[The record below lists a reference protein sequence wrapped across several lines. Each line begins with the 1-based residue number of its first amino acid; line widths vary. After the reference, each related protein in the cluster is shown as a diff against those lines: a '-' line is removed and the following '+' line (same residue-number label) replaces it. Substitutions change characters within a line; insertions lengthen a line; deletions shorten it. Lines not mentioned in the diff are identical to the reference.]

1 MELPRRKFD
10 VPPVDASFQVKR
22 LLEVVDALRGFR
34 LRQILSVGL
43 ASMRL
48 FRQGLQIGALGAG
61 HWLVTADPVVRVFC
75 VLEDV
80 SVFGLSLMAFS
91 LNSFYKRSWLA
102 DGSVVDPFG
111 ERNPAAAPSFRSC
124 IFTPR
129 RRRLPTI
136 ATAAWSIPKK
146 VADRFAQEGS
156 GLSRYASVFEGVE
169 INSTFYRRHKT
180 STFGRWA
187 ESVPDSFRF
196 AVKIPKEVSHTR
208 AMKDIAEAF
217 ETFLE
222 DIAPLG
228 EKRGP
233 LLCQL
238 PPSLAF
244 DVDVLQDAFKTMQD
258 ADDGPIVIEV
268 RHKSWASAEALDLL
282 KSYAIDR
289 VLADPAP
296 AWPAEDFDT
305 PAKYVRL
312 HGKPKIYYSGYTD
325 EEIRSFSKLL
335 APDSWCVFDNTASGA
350 AIENA
355 LSMLKMR

>member
-1 MELPRRKFD
+1 LPI
-10 VPPVDASFQVKR
+10 V
-22 LLEVVDALRGFR
+22 
-34 LRQILSVGL
+34 
-43 ASMRL
+43 
-48 FRQGLQIGALGAG
+48 
-61 HWLVTADPVVRVFC
+61 
-75 VLEDV
+75 
-80 SVFGLSLMAFS
+80 
-91 LNSFYKRSWLA
+91 
-102 DGSVVDPFG
+102 
-111 ERNPAAAPSFRSC
+111 
-124 IFTPR
+124 
-129 RRRLPTI
+129 

-146 VADRFAQEGS
+146 VADRFSQNGNS
-156 GLSRYASVFEGVE
+156 LSRYASVFDGVE

-180 STFGRWA
+180 STFARWA

-196 AVKIPKEVSHTR
+196 AVKIPKEITHTR
-208 AMKDIAEAF
+208 AMRDIAEPF

-228 EKRGP
+228 EKRAP

-244 DVDVLQDAFKTMQD
+244 DADVLQTAFKVMRH
-258 ADDGPIVIEV
+258 AEDGPIVIEV
-268 RHKSWASAEALDLL
+268 RHESWGTAEALDLL

-296 AWPAEDFDT
+296 VWQAEDFGT
-305 PAKYVRL
+305 PPKYVRL
-312 HGKPKIYYSGYTD
+312 HGKPKIYYSSYTD

-355 LSMLKMR
+355 LTMLEQR